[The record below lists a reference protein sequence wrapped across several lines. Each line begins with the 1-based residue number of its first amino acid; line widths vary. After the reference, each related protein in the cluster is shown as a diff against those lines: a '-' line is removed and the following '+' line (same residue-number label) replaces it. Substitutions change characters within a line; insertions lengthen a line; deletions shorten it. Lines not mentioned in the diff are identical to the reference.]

1 MSVNHCQ
8 PFVLNICQ
16 PNMPVENIK
25 GFYNKMTSTKISLI
39 TNWMDSTRR
48 NNGINGEILLF
59 SQKKTRVE
67 IESYQQAEPSDR
79 AEGGGHGGTRESK
92 LPKMPPQTWL
102 ISSPAWTAAHL
113 PLSGALQASVASS
126 SHTQPSRSPLFSLSH
141 TLVLSYVI
149 FSHKDKG

>member
-92 LPKMPPQTWL
+92 LPKMP
-102 ISSPAWTAAHL
+102 
-113 PLSGALQASVASS
+113 
-126 SHTQPSRSPLFSLSH
+126 
-141 TLVLSYVI
+141 
-149 FSHKDKG
+149 HKHD